1 MREKLLSAVA
11 VAALIMGGAIAQSQ
25 AAQSGH
31 AGTMQQGG
39 DTAAQ
44 DAAGT
49 DATVC
54 PPEKCPQGMQKGQ
67 TQMQQQGGEQGQA
80 TTQKPAKGQGQGAAT
95 NEASG
100 NNTGVNPATGK
111 KRPLQTGQKQNQK
124 EPTTTGSTRPT
135 ADINEEQRTQLRTS
149 LREVHVKPVAHV
161 DFDINIGVEVP
172 RTVVLH
178 PLPRRIVEI
187 VPAYAGYEFF
197 ELADGTII
205 IVDPGT
211 FQIVYVLTA

>member
-39 DTAAQ
+39 QTAAQ
-44 DAAGT
+44 GSTAGA

-54 PPEKCPQGMQKGQ
+54 PPEKCPQGAKQNGQVQMQQKGQ
-67 TQMQQQGGEQGQA
+67 PQGQAKAQKPAEGQA
-80 TTQKPAKGQGQGAAT
+80 TTNQ
-95 NEASG
+95 ASG
-100 NNTGVNPATGK
+100 ANTGVNPATGK
-111 KRPLQTGQKQNQK
+111 KRPVQTGQTQTQK
-124 EPTTTGSTRPT
+124 EPATTGSTRPT
-135 ADINEEQRTQLRTS
+135 ADINDEQRMKLRTT
-149 LREVHVKPVAHV
+149 LREVKVKPVAHV

-172 RTVVLH
+172 RTIVLH

-211 FQIVYVLTA
+211 FQIVFVLTA